1 MDCKIM
7 ILPSQDV
14 DKIRV
19 LKIPADME
27 RQEAYRYATGV
38 IAEAEAD
45 SSGCNWEDTEDALD
59 EHGFETIDYV
69 MGPALD

>member
-1 MDCKIM
+1 MDCEVM
-7 ILPSQDV
+7 VLPSQDV

-38 IAEAEAD
+38 IAEAD
-45 SSGCNWEDTEDALD
+45 GSNWEDIEDALD
-59 EHGFETIDYV
+59 EHGFEILDYV

>member
-1 MDCKIM
+1 MDCEVM
-7 ILPSQDV
+7 VLPSQTA

-38 IAEAEAD
+38 IAEAEGDAGNC
-45 SSGCNWEDTEDALD
+45 SWEDIEDALD
-59 EHGFETIDYV
+59 EHGFETLDYV
-69 MGPALD
+69 MGPAID